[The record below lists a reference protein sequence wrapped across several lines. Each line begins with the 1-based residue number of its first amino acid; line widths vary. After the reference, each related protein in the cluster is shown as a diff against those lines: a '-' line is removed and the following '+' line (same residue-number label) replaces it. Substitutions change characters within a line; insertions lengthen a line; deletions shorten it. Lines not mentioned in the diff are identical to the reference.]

1 MKNKMLLVL
10 YPDTFI
16 WEQDNKTLMYNCS
29 SKQTY
34 PFEAIHPIDKYCQM
48 LTDMQNLYVVEIREE
63 DMENPVLKE
72 WVRQIMDK
80 KMGFVKEQEEGKS
93 HIISF
98 PPILNLQSDV
108 DRIEKQ
114 EGRDIGEYAAQNW
127 NECTLFMG
135 GESEHPQLYKQLH
148 YPVDYN
154 GHLDFYALQRFFRGA
169 DHSYLHTINL
179 VGDVFSYPY
188 KAELMDILYSMS
200 AKKHFYLT
208 EACATQFME
217 EIKALDLKN
226 YELHIYCEGVGKPDG
241 IHQELKAGNI
251 PFQWVYLLSDEAQ
264 TEKLEQLETLYGE
277 ENIEVRPIF
286 TGENISFFENHIYL
300 TEEEVMQ
307 PNCDKQDVFAHQ
319 VMNTNFWGRLSILPD
334 GNVYSNLNLPP
345 LGNLEDRLYD
355 LIVDEMKSHRA
366 WRWTRDEITPCK
378 DCLFRYLCPSPS
390 NYELVIGKPNLCHIK
405 S

>member
-1 MKNKMLLVL
+1 MEYSKYLIL
-10 YPDTFI
+10 YSDTFI
-16 WEQDNKTLMYNCS
+16 WSKGAEAIMYNCS
-29 SKQTY
+29 RKKIYKFSCMGH
-34 PFEAIHPIDKYCQM
+34 IRDYCQRIQR
-48 LTDMQNLYVVEIREE
+48 LENLYVVELTESDIF
-63 DMENPVLKE
+63 DKE
-72 WVRQIMDK
+72 FSIWIGNIEKNKLGQII
-80 KMGFVKEQEEGKS
+80 GGS
-93 HIISF
+93 NGISLVGF

-114 EGRDIGEYAAQNW
+114 EGRDIGEFAAQNW

-135 GESEHPQLYKQLH
+135 GESEHPQLYKQII
-148 YPVDYN
+148 YPVSYN
-154 GHLDFYALQRFFRGA
+154 GHLNFQALQSFFQGA
-169 DHSYLHTINL
+169 DNSYLHTVNL
-179 VGDVFSYPY
+179 VGDVFSYHY
-188 KAELMDILYSMS
+188 KTELIDMLYSMP

-208 EACATQFME
+208 EACATKFME
-217 EIKALDLKN
+217 EIKAIDLNN
-226 YELHIYCEGVGKPDG
+226 YMLHIYYEGIDIT
-241 IHQELKAGNI
+241 IHQELTKGNI

-264 TEKLEQLETLYGE
+264 TEELEQLEALYGE
-277 ENIEVRPIF
+277 EYIEIKPVF
-286 TGENISFFENHIYL
+286 TEENVGFFENNIYL
-300 TEEEVMQ
+300 TEEDIMH
-307 PNCDKQDVFAHQ
+307 PDCDKQDVFAHQ

-334 GNVYSNLNLPP
+334 GHVYSNLNLPP

>member
-1 MKNKMLLVL
+1 MTNPAYLIL

-16 WEQDNKTLMYNCS
+16 WEKQDEAILYNCLNKNIYRFHQIGIIGDCCKKIQQLKS
-29 SKQTY
+29 
-34 PFEAIHPIDKYCQM
+34 
-48 LTDMQNLYVVEIREE
+48 LYVVKLSPKDFLDNNFTIWINNIVTYELGYIINDEKEIF
-63 DMENPVLKE
+63 PV
-72 WVRQIMDK
+72 
-80 KMGFVKEQEEGKS
+80 
-93 HIISF
+93 SF

-188 KAELMDILYSMS
+188 KAELMDMLYSMS

-208 EACATQFME
+208 EACATQFIE

-226 YELHIYCEGVGKPDG
+226 YELHIYCEGYGKPDG

-264 TEKLEQLETLYGE
+264 TEELGQLETLYGE
-277 ENIEVRPIF
+277 ENIEVRPVF
-286 TGENISFFENHIYL
+286 TGENFDFFENNIYL
-300 TEEEVMQ
+300 TEEDIMH
-307 PNCDKQDVFAHQ
+307 PDCDKQDVFAHQ

-334 GNVYSNLNLPP
+334 GHVYSNLNLPP

>member
-1 MKNKMLLVL
+1 MMDSTYLIL

-16 WEQDNKTLMYNCS
+16 WEKQDEAIMYNCLN
-29 SKQTY
+29 KNIYKFHQ
-34 PFEAIHPIDKYCQM
+34 EGIIKDCCKKIQQLKY
-48 LTDMQNLYVVEIREE
+48 LYVAKLSPKDFLDKDFAIWVNNIVTYKLGYIKNDGEE
-63 DMENPVLKE
+63 TFP
-72 WVRQIMDK
+72 
-80 KMGFVKEQEEGKS
+80 
-93 HIISF
+93 ISF
-98 PPILNLQSDV
+98 PPVLNLQSDV

-154 GHLDFYALQRFFRGA
+154 GHLDFNALQRFFRGA

-188 KAELMDILYSMS
+188 KAELMDMLYSMS

-241 IHQELKAGNI
+241 IHLELKAGNI

-264 TEKLEQLETLYGE
+264 MEELEQLETLYGE

-286 TGENISFFENHIYL
+286 TGENFDFFENNIFL
-300 TEEEVMQ
+300 TEEDIMH
-307 PNCDKQDVFAHQ
+307 PDCDKQDVFAHQ

-405 S
+405 P

>member
-1 MKNKMLLVL
+1 MGHIR
-10 YPDTFI
+10 D
-16 WEQDNKTLMYNCS
+16 
-29 SKQTY
+29 
-34 PFEAIHPIDKYCQM
+34 YCQRIQR
-48 LTDMQNLYVVEIREE
+48 LENLYVVELTESDIF
-63 DMENPVLKE
+63 DKE
-72 WVRQIMDK
+72 FSIWIGNIEKNKLGQII
-80 KMGFVKEQEEGKS
+80 GGS
-93 HIISF
+93 NGISLVGF

-114 EGRDIGEYAAQNW
+114 EGRDIGEFAAQNW

-135 GESEHPQLYKQLH
+135 GESEHPQLYKQII
-148 YPVDYN
+148 YPVSYN
-154 GHLDFYALQRFFRGA
+154 GHLNFQALQSFFQGA
-169 DHSYLHTINL
+169 DNSYLHTVNL
-179 VGDVFSYPY
+179 VGDVFSYHY
-188 KAELMDILYSMS
+188 KTELIDMLYSMP

-208 EACATQFME
+208 EACATKFME
-217 EIKALDLKN
+217 EIKAIDLNN
-226 YELHIYCEGVGKPDG
+226 YMLHIYYEGIDIT
-241 IHQELKAGNI
+241 IHQELTKGNI

-264 TEKLEQLETLYGE
+264 TEELEQLEALYGE
-277 ENIEVRPIF
+277 EYIEIKPVF
-286 TGENISFFENHIYL
+286 TEENVGFFENNIYL
-300 TEEEVMQ
+300 TEEDIMH
-307 PNCDKQDVFAHQ
+307 PDCDKQDVFAHQ

-334 GNVYSNLNLPP
+334 GHVYSNLNLPP